1 MTGDCAGRIHD
12 PATRATKDAV
22 NAAPDQP
29 TGSVRGRRR
38 RRAAVLAT
46 CHLLLFVVLPV
57 AHAALPIHDSS
68 AGAHACPLCQS
79 LQRGIDALPAGNI
92 GAVQSAPMAAS
103 PVGRPTT
110 ALLADDNHDPA
121 APRAPPLA

>member
-1 MTGDCAGRIHD
+1 
-12 PATRATKDAV
+12 V
-22 NAAPDQP
+22 NAASDTPI
-29 TGSVRGRRR
+29 GSAPGRRR
-38 RRAAVLAT
+38 RQAAVLAT

-92 GAVQSAPMAAS
+92 GVAQPTPSAAS
-103 PVGRPTT
+103 LVERPTA

>member
-1 MTGDCAGRIHD
+1 
-12 PATRATKDAV
+12 V
-22 NAAPDQP
+22 NAASDTPP
-29 TGSVRGRRR
+29 GSAPGRRR
-38 RRAAVLAT
+38 RQAAALAT

-57 AHAALPIHDSS
+57 AHAVLPIHDSS

-92 GAVQSAPMAAS
+92 GAVEAAPLAAS
-103 PVGRPTT
+103 HAERPTVSI
-110 ALLADDNHDPA
+110 LSDDNHDPA

>member
-1 MTGDCAGRIHD
+1 M
-12 PATRATKDAV
+12 
-22 NAAPDQP
+22 NAAPNQP

-38 RRAAVLAT
+38 RQAAALAT

-57 AHAALPIHDSS
+57 AHATLPIHDSS

-92 GAVQSAPMAAS
+92 GAVQAAPLAAS
-103 PVGRPTT
+103 PVGRPTAST
-110 ALLADDNHDPA
+110 LSDDNHDPA
-121 APRAPPLA
+121 APRAPPFA

>member
-1 MTGDCAGRIHD
+1 MKGVVRTASERSTASA
-12 PATRATKDAV
+12 PASRH
-22 NAAPDQP
+22 
-29 TGSVRGRRR
+29 RH
-38 RRAAVLAT
+38 AAVALAT

-79 LQRGIDALPAGNI
+79 LPRGIDALPAGNI
-92 GAVQSAPMAAS
+92 GVAQPTPSAAS
-103 PVGRPTT
+103 LVERSTV